1 MYNIGI
7 DLGGTNIAAG
17 IVDKK
22 GKLIF
27 KTSVKTEAEKGF
39 SNIIGKMGE
48 TINTLLTENNIE
60 LSQIDGIGIGC
71 PGSIDSKNNIIIYSN
86 NIELENAKIGEEL
99 AKIINKPIFISN
111 DANCA
116 ALGESISGAA
126 AGHKDVVMITLGT
139 GVGGG
144 VIIGGKIFEGSNS
157 VGAELGH
164 SMLVLDGEECTCGR
178 KGCWEAYA
186 SATAL
191 IKQTKKAVLENKD
204 SLMNTLIEGDINNV
218 SGRTAFEA
226 AKQGDTA
233 GLEVVH
239 TYLRFVSEGIVDM
252 INIFRP
258 EIFLIGGGISNE
270 GDYILDFIQNY
281 VDKNA
286 YGHNFVKSPR
296 ILCANLKNDAGIIG
310 AGMLVL

>member
-22 GKLIF
+22 GKLLS

-39 SNIIGKMGE
+39 LNIIAKMGE
-48 TINTLLTENNIE
+48 TIHTLLAENNLS
-60 LSQIDGIGIGC
+60 LSQIDGIGIGA
-71 PGSIDSKNNIIIYSN
+71 PGSIDSKNNVIIYSN
-86 NIELENAKIGEEL
+86 NIELENAKMGEEL
-99 AKIINKPIFISN
+99 RKIIDKPIFISN

-144 VIIGGKIFEGSNS
+144 VIIGGKIFDGSNS

-164 SMLVLDGEECTCGR
+164 TMLVLDGEDCTCGR

-191 IKQTKKAVLENKD
+191 INQTKKAILQNIN
-204 SLMNTLIEGDINNV
+204 SLMNELIEGDINNV
-218 SGRTAFEA
+218 SGRTAFDA
-226 AKQGDTA
+226 AKQGDKVA
-233 GLEVVH
+233 SEVVH
-239 TYLRFVSEGIVDM
+239 TYLRYVSEGIVDM

-258 EIFLIGGGISNE
+258 EIVLIGGGISNE
-270 GDYILDFIQNY
+270 GDYILEFIQNY
-281 VDKNA
+281 VDNHA
-286 YGHNFVKSPR
+286 YGHSFVKSPKV
-296 ILCANLKNDAGIIG
+296 LCANLKNDAGIIG